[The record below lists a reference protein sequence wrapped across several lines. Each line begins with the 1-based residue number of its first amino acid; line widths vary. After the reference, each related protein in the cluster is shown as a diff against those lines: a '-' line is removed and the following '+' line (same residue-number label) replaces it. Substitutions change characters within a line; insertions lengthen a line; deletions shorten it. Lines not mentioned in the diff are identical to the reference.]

1 MNKVII
7 DGNLVKDMEVLF
19 SKNGKCIGKFT
30 VANNVGYGENKITK
44 FIPCTLFG
52 DRVEKMQK
60 YLLKGCKVLV
70 EGSLDINNVKDDKGV
85 WKNYTTVIIE
95 NVEILKFV
103 NDDDFVEDKEAT
115 YSLLTLDELRDEC
128 KKEKLKFSYKDSK
141 EQLIKMLS
149 MEKSY

>member
-60 YLLKGCKVLV
+60 HLLKGCKVLV
-70 EGSLDINNVKDDKGV
+70 EGSLDVNNVKDDEGN
-85 WKNYTTVIIE
+85 WKNYTSVIIE

-103 NDDDFVEDKEAT
+103 NNEFAEDSNSIP
-115 YSLLTLDELRDEC
+115 YQLLTIDELRDEC
-128 KKEKLKFSYKDSK
+128 KKHNIKFSYKDTK
-141 EQLIKMLS
+141 ETLIKKLTV
-149 MEKSY
+149 

>member
-7 DGNLVKDMEVLF
+7 DGNLVKDMEVMF

-70 EGSLDINNVKDDKGV
+70 EGSLDVNNVKDEEGN
-85 WKNYTTVIIE
+85 WKNYTSVIVE

-103 NDDDFVEDKEAT
+103 NNDFVEDT
-115 YSLLTLDELRDEC
+115 DSIPYQMLTIDELRDEC
-128 KKEKLKFSYKDSK
+128 KKQKIKFSYKDTK
-141 EQLIKMLS
+141 ETLIKKLTV
-149 MEKSY
+149 

>member
-7 DGNLVKDMEVLF
+7 DGNLVKDMEVMF

-30 VANNVGYGENKITK
+30 VANNIGYGDKKITK
-44 FIPCTLFG
+44 YIPCTLFG

-60 YLLKGCKVLV
+60 YLLKGCKVLI
-70 EGSLDINNVKDDKGV
+70 EGSLDINNVKDDKGD
-85 WKNYTTVIIE
+85 WKNYTSVIVE

-103 NDDDFVEDKEAT
+103 NNDFVEDT
-115 YSLLTLDELRDEC
+115 DTIPYQLLTIDELRDEC

-141 EQLIKMLS
+141 EELVRKLS